1 MKSGTVSRQ
10 DTILFILVIVTLT
23 GLLAAFGLSS
33 RLDNRIYDLVA
44 RAWTPPEVTDVAIV
58 TIDEPSLFELGRF
71 PWSRRL
77 HARLIDQL
85 AEAGAAGV
93 AFDIIFTEPD
103 WEDLAGDQVFAD
115 SVASFGRVVMP
126 VFSDVRISG
135 QPPEEIRPLPRLI
148 DAGVGL
154 GHVEL
159 VVDEDGIVRR
169 VRRFS
174 GLPPARHPYFGSA
187 LLDRAVG
194 ADAFEV
200 ENDPLYERSVLLD
213 DEWAFIPYSARNR
226 FDHMTFAD
234 VVQGRISPERLRGKL
249 VLVGA
254 TASGL
259 GSTFS
264 TPLSDNGVPMP
275 GIVLHAHMLHA
286 LSHDIIWRE
295 LQRPVA
301 VAALVLFAA
310 GLATLILRSRK
321 RFFVALAGLGALL
334 AFSAACLQ
342 LFGIWIPPGAAMIST
357 IAALIGWSIIVRQVE
372 RAAVRA
378 ERERAAVTLR
388 AIADAVITVGAD
400 GRVDYLNPTAA
411 MLTGWSND
419 AACGRLLVEIIRL
432 RCEND
437 EPINLGDSE
446 LDRQRVRARL
456 RSRDGTM
463 HEILVSRGQIF
474 DERGLPSGHVIVL
487 HDITE
492 QEEARRL
499 FEGSEI
505 RRRQL
510 ERELQHAGRLSAVGQ
525 VSASIA
531 HEVNQ
536 PLTALTTYASV
547 ARRLVTRDDPASQ
560 ARLLEAVR
568 KMVQQAERAA
578 LVIRRL
584 RRFFEKDREEV
595 GLHDLTEVVDE
606 ALELALIGANGLD
619 IHVKVD
625 LDRKV
630 PPVPFD
636 RIQIQQVIVNLV
648 RNAVEAVAGCNP
660 REIEIAS
667 HLRGGDV
674 EVRVADTGSGISPEI
689 AAILF
694 EPFNSSKP
702 GGMGLGLSI
711 SRSIIEAHGGEL
723 RARPGEQGGAVF
735 TFNLPLQVKVD
746 A

>member
-1 MKSGTVSRQ
+1 MKSGPVKRQ
-10 DTILFILVIVTLT
+10 DTILFLLVIATLT
-23 GLLAAFGLSS
+23 GLVALFGLSE

-44 RAWTPPEVTDVAIV
+44 SAWVPPEESDVVIV

-71 PWSRRL
+71 PWSRRM
-77 HARLIDQL
+77 HAALLQRLD
-85 AEAGAAGV
+85 EAGAAGV
-93 AFDIIFTEPD
+93 GFDIIFTEPD
-103 WEDLAGDQVFAD
+103 WDDLAGDQLFAD
-115 SVASFGRVVMP
+115 AARAFGRVVMP

-135 QPPEEIRPLPRLI
+135 QPPEEIRPLPKLV

-159 VVDEDGIVRR
+159 AVDEDGIVRR
-169 VRRFS
+169 VRRFA
-174 GLPPARHPYFGSA
+174 GLAPARHPYFGSA
-187 LLDRAVG
+187 LLERAARSG
-194 ADAFEV
+194 GFEIAG
-200 ENDPLYERSVLLD
+200 DPLYDRSLLLE
-213 DEWAFIPYSARNR
+213 DEWSLIPFSARNH

-264 TPLSDNGVPMP
+264 TPLSDSGIPMP

-286 LSHDIIWRE
+286 LQHDIVWRE
-295 LQRPVA
+295 LEHPIA
-301 VAALVLFAA
+301 VVLLVLLAL
-310 GLATLILRSRK
+310 GLSYLMLRSRK
-321 RFFVALAGLGALL
+321 RFLVTMAGLGALL
-334 AFSAACLQ
+334 VLSATGLQ
-342 LFGIWIPPGAAMIST
+342 LFGVWLAPGAAMMGM
-357 IAALIGWSIIVRQVE
+357 IAALIGWSIIVRQLE

-388 AIADAVITVGAD
+388 AIADAVITVAAD
-400 GRVDYLNPTAA
+400 GRVDYLNPAA
-411 MLTGWSND
+411 GSLTGWSSE
-419 AACGRLLVEIIRL
+419 AASGRLLVEIIRL
-432 RCEND
+432 QGEDDR
-437 EPINLGDSE
+437 PINLGDSE

-456 RSRDGTM
+456 RSRDGTT

-474 DERGLPSGHVIVL
+474 DERGAPSGHVIVL

-492 QEEARRL
+492 QEQARLL
-499 FEGSEI
+499 FEESER

-560 ARLLEAVR
+560 QRLLEAVR

-606 ALELALIGANGLD
+606 ALELALIGANSLD
-619 IHVKVD
+619 IRVEVD
-625 LDRKV
+625 LDRAV

-648 RNAVEAVAGCNP
+648 RNAVEAVAECDK
-660 REIEIAS
+660 REIRVAS
-667 HLRGGDV
+667 RLRGGDV
-674 EVRVADTGSGISPEI
+674 EVRVEDTGAGIPADVE
-689 AAILF
+689 AVLF

-711 SRSIIEAHGGEL
+711 SRSIVEAHGGEL
-723 RARPGEQGGAVF
+723 RARPGERGGTVF